1 MMQYQD
7 DKAVNPPRK
16 RILICGDRNYQDWI
30 KVQEY
35 LDTISR
41 TTIIIHGGAKGA
53 DSLAGNLATS
63 LKMKVIKFSAD
74 WDKYGKAAGV
84 LRNQQMLDEGHPD
97 LVVYFHKDIENSK
110 GTRDML
116 KRATDSGIRTINGE
130 TREVYKGN
138 NKQ

>member
-41 TTIIIHGGAKGA
+41 TTIIIHGGARGA

-138 NKQ
+138 NEQ

>member
-1 MMQYQD
+1 MQYQD

-41 TTIIIHGGAKGA
+41 TTIIIHGGARGA

-63 LKMKVIKFSAD
+63 LKMKVIKFPAD

>member
-41 TTIIIHGGAKGA
+41 TTIIIHGGARGA

-63 LKMKVIKFSAD
+63 LKMKVIKFPAN

>member
-41 TTIIIHGGAKGA
+41 TTIIIHGGARGA

-84 LRNQQMLDEGHPD
+84 LRNQQMLDEGYPD